1 MEVSATTIRK
11 PEPASSTL
19 MPWERTVAGSRAST
33 RRMAFWTSTEAWSMF
48 VPAAKVALMLT
59 QPELSE
65 VDSKYSRP
73 STPFSSSSIWRVTP
87 W

>member
-1 MEVSATTIRK
+1 
-11 PEPASSTL
+11 
-19 MPWERTVAGSRAST
+19 
-33 RRMAFWTSTEAWSMF
+33 MF